1 MVSQESLNSPYDIIQ
16 CSNFSFQVLGTN
28 TICWPLEGNCDIL
41 ALDNWNGLVEHGAVI
56 SCSTSF
62 YAPLEYESSNKFRYF
77 SFDSSKFMAEAVLEI
92 VKYANWQR
100 VAIVTDAADSFY
112 LHTVEHCYFNF
123 KSDFILNFMQIFIL
137 IGF

>member
-1 MVSQESLNSPYDIIQ
+1 MVSQEPLNSPYNDIIQ

-62 YAPLEYESSNKFRYF
+62 YAPLEYESSNKF
-77 SFDSSKFMAEAVLEI
+77 
-92 VKYANWQR
+92 KYSPL
-100 VAIVTDAADSFY
+100 IP
-112 LHTVEHCYFNF
+112 
-123 KSDFILNFMQIFIL
+123 LNL
-137 IGF
+137 